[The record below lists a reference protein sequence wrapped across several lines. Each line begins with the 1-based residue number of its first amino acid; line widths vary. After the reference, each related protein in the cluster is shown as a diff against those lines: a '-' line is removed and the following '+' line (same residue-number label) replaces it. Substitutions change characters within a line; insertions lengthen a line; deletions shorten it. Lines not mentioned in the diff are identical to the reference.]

1 MYPQEDRMY
10 WGGGSNALARLME
23 RTGEVG
29 GLFVW
34 LDEFDL
40 VKISM
45 IWDVS
50 NESRLGRS
58 IRTKFSI
65 SMTRRTQLRLTF
77 RSAVRGVRLRDCL
90 SRTHSW

>member
-1 MYPQEDRMY
+1 MERAPEMTECTGEV
-10 WGGGSNALARLME
+10 GGICWRDKRNVLARLME

-29 GLFVW
+29 GLFVL
-34 LDEFDL
+34 LDEFDP

-65 SMTRRTQLRLTF
+65 SI
-77 RSAVRGVRLRDCL
+77 
-90 SRTHSW
+90 